1 MVWPLDLTL
10 SAINEFFI
18 YFQFECCGNK
28 KYSDWFNVTWDKAST
43 DNVTTVPKSCCKD
56 MELTDCNNPK
66 NVHNHA
72 AVGKYIYTEVGTCL
86 HIPNSMVI
94 LHLHVD

>member
-1 MVWPLDLTL
+1 
-10 SAINEFFI
+10 
-18 YFQFECCGNK
+18 
-28 KYSDWFNVTWDKAST
+28 
-43 DNVTTVPKSCCKD
+43 

-66 NVHNHA
+66 NVHNHS